1 MGEEANG
8 EDTAAEASA
17 GPATLRDF
25 VVANFPLLT
34 AVGAFTGLAT
44 FVSVNAQGLPWLAT
58 ALRFLFVV
66 AAALLALELVAQLP
80 PDARLH
86 RARVRPGQ
94 PWRLVAFAYVGQ
106 LAMLG
111 ALLNVF
117 WQYPRLLAP
126 TLVLAVGVLL
136 WRVVPDHVKGR
147 AGAPI
152 LVAAAALL
160 VAGLIVALL
169 WQERGPIDALW
180 ERIR

>member
-1 MGEEANG
+1 MGAAANG
-8 EDTAAEASA
+8 EDTPAEATV

-25 VVANFPLLT
+25 VVANFSLLT

-44 FVSVNAQGLPWLAT
+44 FVSANTLGLPWLAT

-66 AAALLALELVAQLP
+66 AASLLALELVAELP

-117 WQYPRLLAP
+117 WQYPRLLVP
-126 TLVLAVGVLL
+126 TLALAVGVLL
-136 WRVVPDHVKGR
+136 WRVVPDHVRGR

-160 VAGLIVALL
+160 VAALAITLL
-169 WQERGPIDALW
+169 WRERGPIDALW
-180 ERIR
+180 EQTR